1 MGGFPILNLQL
12 VKKWAPEFLKNW
24 FSILEVPVV
33 KWPKIFL
40 IFWLLPI
47 FWAYEGTVK
56 LSITKY
62 LTKKKEKPNLFW
74 LIPGPEN

>member
-33 KWPKIFL
+33 KFKWVKRQDFSDIFA
-40 IFWLLPI
+40 F
-47 FWAYEGTVK
+47 AYFLG
-56 LSITKY
+56 I
-62 LTKKKEKPNLFW
+62 
-74 LIPGPEN
+74 

>member
-33 KWPKIFL
+33 KFKWVNIKVGVDKFRH
-40 IFWLLPI
+40 
-47 FWAYEGTVK
+47 EK
-56 LSITKY
+56 LNIKRRPGGFF
-62 LTKKKEKPNLFW
+62 PN
-74 LIPGPEN
+74 

>member
-33 KWPKIFL
+33 KFKWVKRQDFSDIFA
-40 IFWLLPI
+40 F
-47 FWAYEGTVK
+47 AYYLGICMNCE
-56 LSITKY
+56 SKY
-62 LTKKKEKPNLFW
+62 LLQN
-74 LIPGPEN
+74 I

>member
-56 LSITKY
+56 LSTYYKIFD
-62 LTKKKEKPNLFW
+62 KKKNPIFW